1 MTTNK
6 KLSKRAQKLLAEIE
20 SANVTNDINIES
32 EEKNQVIDERIEY
45 YPGST
50 QKFLASKYR
59 KSIVFDKKPLWSFNF
74 LILVGILLFV
84 TNLAWGFYQDYN
96 TKISKTKRNLPKI
109 LAEIKNIE
117 KNAQQIQQEV
127 FAKKQHIQSELEKIP
142 NQDMADEI
150 VNEVAELLENSELR
164 IVKQEIQ
171 INKSISPVSF
181 GMPPIQKPA
190 ADATIFSNI
199 VVPIAE
205 DNKPK
210 VAKKEKSKAK
220 DKKTKKKA
228 KSKKVDKKEDT
239 AQIKDQIL
247 NNFNQ
252 IFESVKK
259 KETERKQNLIKD
271 LPENVAFMNYH
282 FQLKGQYL
290 DYLKVRQYLIKRYPF
305 LIIPV
310 EEIVT
315 ENNDQDIQ
323 FRVIYDI
330 PFFTENISTNVNTK
344 GS

>member
-20 SANVTNDINIES
+20 SAKATKDNKTNSKEN
-32 EEKNQVIDERIEY
+32 NTVIDERIEY
-45 YPGST
+45 YPGSA
-50 QKFLASKYR
+50 QSFLASKYR
-59 KSIVFDKKPLWSFNF
+59 KNVVFDKKPLWTLNF
-74 LILVGILLFV
+74 LILVGIFLFV

-96 TKISKTKRNLPKI
+96 AKISKSKRNLPKI

-150 VNEVAELLENSELR
+150 VNEVAELLENGELR

-181 GMPPIQKPA
+181 GMPPIQKPT

-205 DNKPK
+205 DKKPAAK
-210 VAKKEKSKAK
+210 VAKKQT
-220 DKKTKKKA
+220 TKKGA
-228 KSKKVDKKEDT
+228 KTKKVDKKEDT
-239 AQIKDQIL
+239 AEIKDQLL

-330 PFFTENISTNVNTK
+330 PFFTKNISTNENTK